1 MCLARSGT
9 VGGGGS
15 AASRAAA
22 AEENGGE
29 GAPVCSGRGGV
40 VCELREDEAE
50 LEMGSAWAERVWN
63 VGSTVSFEL
72 TGVWAWRLRCSGGS
86 GLGDSELASGLGCW
100 GALGST
106 FQDLQL

>member
-1 MCLARSGT
+1 MCLAGSGT

-29 GAPVCSGRGGV
+29 CAPVGSGRGGE

-50 LEMGSAWAERVWN
+50 LMVGSTRAERLRRC
-63 VGSTVSFEL
+63 GATVSFEL
-72 TGVWAWRLRCSGGS
+72 AGVQMDGG
-86 GLGDSELASGLGCW
+86 GVLGSWGGELAKERE
-100 GALGST
+100 
-106 FQDLQL
+106 D